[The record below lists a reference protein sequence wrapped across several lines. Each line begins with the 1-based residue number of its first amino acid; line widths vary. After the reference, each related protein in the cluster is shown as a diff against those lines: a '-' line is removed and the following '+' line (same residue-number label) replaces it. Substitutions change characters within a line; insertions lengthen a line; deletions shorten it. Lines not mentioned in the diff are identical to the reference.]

1 MIDLTWKADR
11 FQSDLVVLCD
21 AYLLIVVKSHVNQ
34 YQHNLGNKLMSS
46 MFRFIHVRIHSV
58 QKLVSW

>member
-1 MIDLTWKADR
+1 MIDLTWKADL
-11 FQSDLVVLCD
+11 FQSDLVELCD
-21 AYLLIVVKSHVNQ
+21 AYLLIAVKSHVNQ

-46 MFRFIHVRIHSV
+46 VLIHSV